1 MSRKTRKLIWSV
13 PLVAV
18 LAVAGALAIFAALAP
33 NGAQAQE
40 VMVPGP
46 VTGLDA
52 TVKSRSSIELNW
64 VAPTTGGAPAGY
76 RIDHS
81 SDNRAW
87 TRLVEKTTGTA
98 TRYPISTGVKSD
110 TERYYRVF
118 AINEAGT
125 GPVSV
130 EPVTAFAS
138 VPVVFPPVKPSRVTL
153 TLGRDAKDPTGKIN
167 LSWTEPTDNGGSAV
181 VRYKIVEMIDEDGVG
196 NTPRMEC
203 VDQLQGTEVNAAITW
218 ITDAAATLG
227 ANQRHC
233 LLIDA
238 QAAADDRMAM
248 HSGLTAGSA
257 HSYRVSAN
265 NGMDSLPS
273 DTKSITTQA
282 ARAPDSP
289 TEPIAVPLAN
299 SNIELYWLEP
309 ANDGGVDLGPHILE
323 VRRRVRNVGDTAW
336 LPWTDWVRFAT
347 DDSTVSVGDDTLT
360 VTSAVAPTAIASV
373 TVASD
378 GSLPENADGTAYNL
392 LLPNADPGE
401 YKFQIRAK
409 QDGTATGLDLESRWV
424 SFNQAPRA
432 GLGYITVPAPVVAT
446 TRIPLMPT
454 LTAKA
459 LDAEVVKDQ
468 GIGLTWKR
476 AGAATEV
483 TTDDGPTP
491 VDYRIDMSKDGLKW
505 APAQTRTVSLS
516 KWDHQG
522 LKPDD
527 VRYYRLFPINGGRF
541 GQADNAAAR
550 AEKAEIA
557 SPDQVLNLRQTA
569 ATTTS
574 ITMSWNSVPGAATYN
589 LYSAKVAEDTGLPV
603 TFMELKFGLTT
614 TTYTDDEKL
623 IPGAFRWYRVI
634 ALDDATPAVAVPGA
648 DGAEAL
654 GETDDAGAPGTP
666 VGLVAQQA
674 FDSILTNSDDRG
686 VLLLWAQPQDKG
698 KDPTTS
704 YTVEWKSDTMTGN
717 AWAVLVEDTD
727 TLEDQTAL
735 STHYH
740 HDVKLGANEQR
751 AYQVKALSGSG
762 AGMASNVSY
771 YPPMAGMAMP
781 GMPGDA
787 MSLMAGQPD
796 DDDPDAIKLT
806 WDAGANATT
815 HTVAGV
821 LRNADGTFDTSTAIW
836 MPDVTSPLKVEM
848 DDRPAGT
855 YIFGVVAGLI
865 DGTDQEWSD
874 WARATVAYP
883 Q

>member
-18 LAVAGALAIFAALAP
+18 LAVAGALAIFAVLAP

-46 VTGLDA
+46 ATGLEA
-52 TVKSRSSIELNW
+52 TAKSRSSIELNW
-64 VAPTTGGAPAGY
+64 VAPTTSSGGAPTGY

-138 VPVVFPPVKPSRVTL
+138 VPVAFPPVKPSRVTL

-167 LSWTEPTDNGGSAV
+167 LSWTEPTDNGGSALLS
-181 VRYKIVEMIDEDGVG
+181 YKIVEMIDEDGVG
-196 NTPRMEC
+196 STPRMEC
-203 VDQLQGTEVNAAITW
+203 ASQLQGSGVNVSITW
-218 ITDAAATLG
+218 LADATAVDQD
-227 ANQRHC
+227 NERHC

-238 QAAADDRMAM
+238 QDAADDRMAM
-248 HSGLTAGSA
+248 HSDLTAGSA
-257 HSYRVSAN
+257 HSYRVTATNVVS
-265 NGMDSLPS
+265 GGLPS

-282 ARAPDSP
+282 ARAPDAP
-289 TEPIAVPLAN
+289 TKPIAVPLEN

-323 VRRRVRNVGDTAW
+323 VQGRVRNVAGTAW
-336 LPWTDWVRFAT
+336 LPWTGWVRFKT
-347 DDSTVSVGDDTLT
+347 DDTNVTVGGETISITP
-360 VTSAVAPTAIASV
+360 AVPPTTFASV
-373 TVASD
+373 TVGSD
-378 GSLPENADGTAYNL
+378 GSLDENDDGIAYNL
-392 LLPNADPGE
+392 ELSLSSVDGGE

-409 QDGTATGLDLESRWV
+409 QGGAETGLDLESRWV
-424 SFNQAPRA
+424 SFNQAPHA
-432 GLGYITVPAPVVAT
+432 GLGYITVPAPAVAD

-468 GIGLTWKR
+468 GIGLTWKP
-476 AGAATEV
+476 AGAGTED

-505 APAQTRTVSLS
+505 ARGQTSTVSLS
-516 KWDHQG
+516 KWDHDG

-541 GQADNAAAR
+541 GQADNAAAQ

-557 SPDQVLNLRQTA
+557 SPDQVLNLRQTD

-574 ITMSWNSVPGAATYN
+574 ITMSWNSVPGAETYD
-589 LYSAKVAEDTGLPV
+589 LYSAAVDEVTGNPVAFT
-603 TFMELKFGLTT
+603 ELKFGLTT
-614 TTYTDDEKL
+614 TTYTDEENL

-654 GETDDAGAPGTP
+654 GEADDAGAPGTP

-674 FDSILTNSDDRG
+674 FDSRLTNNDDRG
-686 VLLLWAQPQDKG
+686 VLLLWAQPEDKG

-704 YTVEWKSDTMTGN
+704 YTVEWKSDTMTSDL
-717 AWAVLVEDTD
+717 WETLVTD
-727 TLEDQTAL
+727 TSNLEDQTPE

-740 HDVKLGANEQR
+740 HDVELGTDEQR
-751 AYQVKALSGSG
+751 AYQVRALSGSG
-762 AGMASNVSY
+762 AGVASNVAY
-771 YPPMAGMAMP
+771 YPPMAGMAVADDLGAP
-781 GMPGDA
+781 
-787 MSLMAGQPD
+787 SLPRPRVVTVGG
-796 DDDPDAIKLT
+796 IKTISILWDSGEGEERQIVQLLT
-806 WDAGANATT
+806 EDRMFVDSQ
-815 HTVAGV
+815 TV
-821 LRNADGTFDTSTAIW
+821 
-836 MPDVTSPLKVEM
+836 MPDVEGADFDNNGAGIVP
-848 DDRPAGT
+848 GT
-855 YIFGVVAGLI
+855 YRVQIVGLGM
-865 DGTDQEWSD
+865 GTDFRNSG
-874 WARATVAYP
+874 TVVVEVE
-883 Q
+883 